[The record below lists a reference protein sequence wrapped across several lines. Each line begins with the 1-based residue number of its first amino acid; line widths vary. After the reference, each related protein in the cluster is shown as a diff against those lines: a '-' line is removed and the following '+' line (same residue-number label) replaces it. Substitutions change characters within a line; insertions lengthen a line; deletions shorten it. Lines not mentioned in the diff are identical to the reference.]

1 MSTEPTLL
9 IDKRKGVVTLTINR
23 PHRRNAL
30 DPATYGALSHALQDA
45 DRSNDV
51 NVIVITGA
59 DNNFTAGNDLQE
71 FQKRGGGESAGM
83 SFLRV
88 LVKVQTP
95 IVAAVEGYALGV
107 GVTMLQHCDYVYVAE
122 NASMK
127 LPFVNLG
134 LCPEGASS
142 LLLARLV
149 GQRKASD
156 WLLSG
161 RTFTGTEAAQS
172 GFATSATLPG
182 EALAH
187 AQKTAEY
194 LCTQPRDALRL
205 TKVMLRAPLEEA
217 IDQTLTYEAEQFAAR
232 LQTAE
237 AQQAFAQFFE
247 KSASKKK

>member
-1 MSTEPTLL
+1 MSTEPTILV
-9 IDKRKGVVTLTINR
+9 DRHAGVVTLTINR
-23 PHRRNAL
+23 AHRRNAL
-30 DPATYGALSHALQDA
+30 DPATYAALSEALRTA
-45 DRSNDV
+45 DQSNDV
-51 NVIVITGA
+51 NAIVITGA
-59 DNNFTAGNDLQE
+59 DNHFTAGNDLQE
-71 FQKRGGGESAGM
+71 FQKREGGESAGM
-83 SFLRV
+83 QFLRV

-107 GVTMLQHCDYVYVAE
+107 GVTLLQHCDYVYVAE
-122 NASMK
+122 NASLK

-161 RTFTGTEAAQS
+161 RTFTGIEAAQS
-172 GFATSATLPG
+172 GFATACTPPG

-187 AQKTAEY
+187 AQKTAQY

-232 LQTAE
+232 LQTTE
-237 AQQAFAQFFE
+237 AQQAFARFFD
-247 KSASKKK
+247 KSASKQK